1 MHVVCYH
8 TGGVATLLVANYW
21 KPKLRNNFSHN
32 TTYIVLVVTLLEV
45 EVHFKPLEG
54 LLSFS
59 LNINRNYHYVT
70 DTDKFTFIGIDFS
83 SNLCRYLNPLT
94 IPSTVSLTL
103 FIQNTTDQNKSSFA
117 LKCEIVH

>member
-32 TTYIVLVVTLLEV
+32 TTYIVLLVTLLEV

-83 SNLCRYLNPLT
+83 SNVSIFKSLNNPKYSKFNF
-94 IPSTVSLTL
+94 IYPKYYRSEQKL
-103 FIQNTTDQNKSSFA
+103 FCPKM
-117 LKCEIVH
+117 